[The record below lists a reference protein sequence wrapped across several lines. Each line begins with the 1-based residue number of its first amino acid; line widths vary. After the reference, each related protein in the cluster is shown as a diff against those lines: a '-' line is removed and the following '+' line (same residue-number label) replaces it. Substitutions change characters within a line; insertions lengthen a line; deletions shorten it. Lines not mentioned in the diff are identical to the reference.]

1 MVGRRSLLLGVLS
14 LAAAAAAAPPAQLRR
29 AVQWLVPYG
38 NLTTASQYEAIWAQ
52 LKEHHRPAQNLYA
65 ASAYALKE
73 NNASLGYATTPAG
86 EASYG
91 LQMETLG
98 MPALRA
104 MGLGGE
110 ALLGMVYVTHTDA
123 IARML
128 ANPTAF
134 IAQLV
139 AKVEEQQLGGV
150 DLDYEPQAVAAAE
163 RANAAKGLGS
173 AASFMQFIERLAA
186 ALAAK
191 GAIVTIDIS
200 GCPSSYGFDCAGA
213 ANASFIPGLALVN
226 TEDAFGAGSLDDLKS
241 LQQTDGTAAALGA
254 RWAPGWEPNNI
265 GPAAFAAALQYLASP
280 AACKAAGGIC
290 PMAISMFLLA
300 PAAPN
305 EPALTLSHSPPTL
318 GRHVGDEGV
327 EHGAAGGVA
336 LRHHRRLP
344 RRAAARRGG
353 VRGARTAVK

>member
-1 MVGRRSLLLGVLS
+1 MALPPSARLLLLCLLSS
-14 LAAAAAAAPPAQLRR
+14 LAASAPPARLRR

-38 NLTTASQYEAIWAQ
+38 NLSSVAQYESIWAQ
-52 LKEHHRPAQNLYA
+52 LKAHHRPAQNLYA

-104 MGLGGE
+104 MGLGG
-110 ALLGMVYVTHTDA
+110 ASLLGMLYVTHTDA

-128 ANPTAF
+128 ADPTAF

-139 AKVEEQQLGGV
+139 AKLEEQKLAGF

-163 RANAAKGLGS
+163 RANAAQGLRN
-173 AASFMQFIERLAA
+173 AASFMQFVERLAA

-191 GAIVTIDIS
+191 GGIVTIDIS
-200 GCPSSYGFDCAGA
+200 GCPSSYGFDCAGV

-226 TEDAFGAGSLDDLKS
+226 TEDAFGAGSLDDIKS
-241 LQQTDGTAAALGA
+241 LQQRDGTAASLGA

-265 GPAAFAAALQYLASP
+265 GPAAFAAAMAYLASP
-280 AACKAAGGIC
+280 AACA
-290 PMAISMFLLA
+290 
-300 PAAPN
+300 
-305 EPALTLSHSPPTL
+305 
-318 GRHVGDEGV
+318 
-327 EHGAAGGVA
+327 AAGGVCPTA
-336 LRHHRRLP
+336 ISTWAMREWNTAPQEEWLFDAIDAFLDAPLHDE
-344 RRAAARRGG
+344 
-353 VRGARTAVK
+353 GA